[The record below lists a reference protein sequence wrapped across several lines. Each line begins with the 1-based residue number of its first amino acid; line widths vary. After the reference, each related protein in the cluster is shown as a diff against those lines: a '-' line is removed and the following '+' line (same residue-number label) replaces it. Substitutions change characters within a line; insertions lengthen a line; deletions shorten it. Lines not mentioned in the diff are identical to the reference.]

1 MMAGWLH
8 PSAKGH
14 SLMGC
19 EYKNLKVEVN
29 IIMPWVYRALFFV
42 DPQAFLQ
49 YNPAFSG
56 QNDQAKLKSHSAIVL
71 QGEKESRKRS
81 KYYPRDLPG

>member
-14 SLMGC
+14 SLTGC
-19 EYKNLKVEVN
+19 KYKSLKVEVN

-42 DPQAFLQ
+42 DPQA
-49 YNPAFSG
+49 
-56 QNDQAKLKSHSAIVL
+56 VL
-71 QGEKESRKRS
+71 
-81 KYYPRDLPG
+81 